1 MTIRQRIVLLVS
13 VAVLVAFGLGAGG
26 LYALRETDLQLNAI
40 YQTSL
45 LPIVDVATVRNLFN
59 ETRTGLN
66 RALLKG
72 TVEAVTEEQAANAEA
87 VRKMDAAWSHYYPAM
102 VSSPAEDVAARA
114 FIAARSRARV
124 LKDKLE
130 PLMAAGQHTA
140 AVDFMLGT
148 MGPAFGEESKAI
160 DAIVKINID
169 AAAEAYATAA
179 RREHEV
185 MTAVTVV
192 VIASLIVL
200 IVAGVLLA
208 RSVMGPLVRA
218 RELASRISEGELGHE
233 LDVQGRDEV
242 SDTLRSLAT
251 MDTTLAGIVRTVRDN
266 AQQVSHAARDIA
278 AGNDELSSR
287 TQEQASSLEET
298 AASME
303 EMTASVRQNA
313 TSASAARNLA
323 QVLTEKAVSTRVLA
337 GETSSAMDRASVAS
351 GKIEGIVAVIDEIA
365 FQTNLLALNAA
376 VEAARAGDQGRGFS
390 VVAAEVRRLAQQSAV
405 AAKDIKSLI
414 ATSSDRV
421 SEGVALV
428 TRTAQALAEM
438 ESGAVKVATFIG
450 EIAAANAEQAAG
462 IDQVNQAV
470 TDLDSVTQQNAAL
483 VEEASAASQQASE
496 LADALMKQVAVFRFA
511 NETTRA
517 SQAEGEGKRIPVAVA
532 IAPSPQRASAT
543 VAALPADAMWRE
555 F

>member
-179 RREHEV
+179 RREHAV

-376 VEAARAGDQGRGFS
+376 VEAARAGDHGRGFS

>member
-179 RREHEV
+179 RREHAV

-376 VEAARAGDQGRGFS
+376 VEAARAGDHGRGFS

-511 NETTRA
+511 NDTTRA